1 MKKVVIGIK
10 RANSTVNVT
19 VTFDDD
25 PFELLDESNKPK
37 NEEEEQK
44 QLISLAQSIV
54 ANKIIGHEIN
64 LDSDIKNHELRTHV
78 LISEK
83 KEGGLQVSY
92 TNPYGISV
100 LGKPLSLGKLLQDRL
115 GTVQLTN
122 AYGEIGAE
130 QTLRLPQIPENILQ
144 SLQAKKAIATIA
156 KGKRDLDKQKEEF
169 LTKGP
174 SEFPEPA
181 VFPLS
186 IKTTAVK
193 DIDLKNAVEKLS
205 ALHGNESQ
213 LNPILKQI
221 ETVEE
226 EIKTL
231 EIELTELKKK
241 EASLK
246 DAMSEGTVASFAQ
259 THLQTSKS
267 ELEETRKLLENKLST
282 LRADL
287 SRAKSSFENH
297 VKNNYALY
305 EKFENGQEF
314 TKQVMLTALYNAAL
328 DNYKELLKDTKGQPE
343 TRKKMVEIFNKH
355 FGGIAIVD
363 DYGKVNPIEETYKS
377 FADTTLSE
385 VVALANEVIKV
396 TEPKFIE
403 TRLIEAKVHCQ
414 NQYPKHFNNLIYN
427 DQTQTTPFIME
438 KSFSIFGSGTL
449 QKININTKFDTDRD
463 KPIQSASDPR
473 QLRAEESKIPDK
485 KAIEDSQSQLKKAQ
499 TQLTELE
506 QKVRNFQRYTALIA
520 ELEAKEELAPKQK
533 IQLDKVTESFNN
545 ARDSIITQIKDQP
558 VDVQKYVLQNINPQL
573 AKSVVNELP
582 EANKKFLITVL
593 PELTKI
599 PEKSEIELFAEKY
612 AVLANEIATARK
624 NLNQIKEK
632 DIQVEQLNQLRS
644 ALDKVNESQL
654 DASNLEKV
662 LEQSHTYTQNDL
674 AVDGLIFQQQLT
686 TAKKRLA
693 EQIKDVEEKFE
704 SIKQANKEWLTIF
717 ESERQLLIDV
727 ESSFKEMEYQR
738 DQSEKNKEELQRLT
752 ELATRSYMNI
762 LSEYEQINER
772 IKLAQGA
779 QTVEQAVI
787 LETRL
792 AEEPKEE
799 IVTPPTDNVS
809 KDQNETPPTP
819 NKGAMSGSKPETIVD
834 RIKAI
839 YEQYFKAV
847 REETENLSQKEP
859 SQWQELFKEKNA
871 EGNLEEF
878 KAEYLKEIASD
889 IKKEKAVAALNEI
902 IKLIQETEWKTGFLG
917 SKSKINIEG
926 KKTPVPVPNHI
937 YEIYLKAQEGIKEPK
952 NADLAMQAINAIAT
966 RAKSHSAKFQFLRK
980 RDEQTQEAY
989 DAIETHSKPR

>member
-37 NEEEEQK
+37 NADEEKE
-44 QLISLAQSIV
+44 QLILLAQSIV

-64 LDSDIKNHELRTHV
+64 LDPDIKNQELRTHV

-83 KEGGLQVSY
+83 KEGGLQVRY
-92 TNPYGISV
+92 TTPFGISV
-100 LGKPLSLGKLLQDRL
+100 LETPTSLEVLLTDKVGK
-115 GTVQLTN
+115 VELTN
-122 AYGEIGAE
+122 TYGEIP
-130 QTLRLPQIPENILQ
+130 TLQKLSLSQIPETPLKMLQ
-144 SLQAKKAIATIA
+144 EDKKRAAIAKKE
-156 KGKRDLDKQKEEF
+156 RDLAKQKKDF
-169 LTKGP
+169 LANGP
-174 SEFPEPA
+174 SEIPNPA
-181 VFPLS
+181 VFPVPR
-186 IKTTAVK
+186 KTTAEK

-205 ALHGNESQ
+205 ALYGNESQ

-221 ETVEE
+221 GAVEE

-343 TRKKMVEIFNKH
+343 TRKKKVEAFNKH

-403 TRLIEAKVHCQ
+403 TRLIEAKVHCEI
-414 NQYPKHFNNLIYN
+414 QYSKHFNNLIYK

-438 KSFSIFGSGTL
+438 KSFPIFGTL
-449 QKININTKFDTDRD
+449 QKININTKFDTDWD
-463 KPIQSASDPR
+463 KPIQSASDPK
-473 QLRAEESKIPDK
+473 QLKAEESKIPDK

-506 QKVRNFQRYTALIA
+506 QKVRNFQRYTALKA
-520 ELEAKEELAPKQK
+520 ELEAKEELASKQK
-533 IQLDKVTESFNN
+533 IQLDKVTESFNK

-717 ESERQLLIDV
+717 ESKRQSLINI

-819 NKGAMSGSKPETIVD
+819 NKGVLSPSTPKTIKDQIMQIYNEYFEEVKKETD
-834 RIKAI
+834 
-839 YEQYFKAV
+839 
-847 REETENLSQKEP
+847 NLSKKEP

-878 KAEYLKEIASD
+878 KAKYLKDKESD
-889 IKKEKAVAALNEI
+889 IKEEKAVAALDKI
-902 IKLIQETEWKTGFLG
+902 IKLIEKTEWKTGFLG

-926 KKTPVPVPNHI
+926 KETPVPNHI
-937 YEIYLKAQEGIKEPK
+937 YEIYKKAIEGRDNPQQ
-952 NADLAMQAINAIAT
+952 ADKAMEAINAIAT
-966 RAKSHSAKFQFLRK
+966 RAKSHSVKFEFLRK
-980 RDEQTQEAY
+980 RDEQTKEAY
-989 DAIETHSKPR
+989 DAIEKHSSPPNRP